1 MWTISVLL
9 SMGLLVW
16 VSIADIRSRKV
27 PVYILLSGNL
37 AALAYQIFA
46 GKDSVWLII
55 GGAGAGLLF
64 LLISRVTREGLG
76 YGDSW
81 MILILGIYL
90 GIWKLLEVL
99 SAAFLILG
107 IAAVICLWAGKMS
120 RKFRLPFL
128 PFLAAGYLYSI
139 LLEGGI
145 L

>member
-1 MWTISVLL
+1 MWTISRLI

-16 VSIADIRSRKV
+16 VSIADIRSRKI
-27 PVYILLSGNL
+27 PVYILMTGNL
-37 AALAYQIFA
+37 AALAYQMFL
-46 GKDSVWLII
+46 GKDSVWLIM
-55 GGAGAGLLF
+55 GGAGIGLLF

-107 IAAVICLWAGKMS
+107 ISAVICLWAGKMS
-120 RKFRLPFL
+120 RKFRLPLL

-139 LLEGGI
+139 LTGGGVV
-145 L
+145 